1 MSETILE
8 ITIHQDST
16 LRLDLITTVVS
27 GPNELYTIRQAVC
40 VQTLTG
46 TRREF
51 LDTPMRSDAGLNE
64 GLVATFPSEHD
75 AIRVATALHQQFV
88 DRCQT
93 DHDFT
98 SYLIRWGL
106 EALEEP

>member
-8 ITIHQDST
+8 NTIHQDST

-27 GPNELYTIRQAVC
+27 GPNELYTIRQAIRVE
-40 VQTLTG
+40 TLRG

-51 LDTPMRSDAGLNE
+51 LGTPLRTDAGLNE
-64 GLVATFPSEHD
+64 GLVTTFPSEHA
-75 AIRVATALHQQFV
+75 AIEVATALHQQFAN
-88 DRCQT
+88 RCQT
-93 DHDFT
+93 DPDFT

-106 EALEEP
+106 EVLEEP